1 MSETSFA
8 ISQPFVPPWLK
19 ILVLKYWQDT
29 VTKSYKSITRI
40 NRVGNG
46 SFTLAKMV
54 SETIGSTDTR
64 Q

>member
-8 ISQPFVPPWLK
+8 ISQPFVQLWLK
-19 ILVLKYWQDT
+19 ILVLKYWHDT
-29 VTKSYKSITRI
+29 VTKSYKPITRI